1 MLKARAIVR
10 ALGLTQLY
18 SVTALCTPRSLSTSA
33 AVAAANARA
42 ASVLVERRH
51 FSTAAALSNPTSAA
65 EVAAAVAEAND
76 RAAAH
81 LHKCEVRH
89 ILRHTESSAPPL
101 QEAAPAPAP
110 VPAPAPAPVPAPAPA
125 PAPQQGE
132 SLCLLDGHAI
142 AYRMFHGMRTTD
154 MKTSDGT
161 PTYAINGFCNALLK
175 MRELFPGYRMLVAFD
190 SRAPTFRSE
199 LLPEYK
205 ANRPAMPEPMRVQ
218 MPRILEACT
227 AFGIPQA
234 RPYH

>member
-1 MLKARAIVR
+1 MMKAASLVR
-10 ALGLTQLY
+10 ALRLTQLY
-18 SVTALCTPRSLSTSA
+18 SVTALCTPRSLSASA

-42 ASVLVERRH
+42 ASVLAERRH
-51 FSTAAALSNPTSAA
+51 VSTSAALSNPTSAA

-81 LHKCEVRH
+81 LLDREVGH

-101 QEAAPAPAP
+101 QAATPAPAP
-110 VPAPAPAPVPAPAPA
+110 VPA

-132 SLCLLDGHAI
+132 SLCVLDGHAI
-142 AYRMFHGMRTTD
+142 AYRMFHGMKTTD

-161 PTYAINGFCNALLK
+161 PTYAINGFCNTLLK
-175 MRELFPGYRMLVAFD
+175 IRELFPGYRMLVAFD

-199 LLPEYK
+199 ALPEYK
-205 ANRPAMPEPMRVQ
+205 ANRPAMPDPMRVQ

-227 AFGIPQA
+227 AFGVPQA
-234 RPYH
+234 

>member
-1 MLKARAIVR
+1 MMRAASIVR
-10 ALGLTQLY
+10 ALRLTQLY
-18 SVTALCTPRSLSTSA
+18 SVTALCTPRSLSASA

-42 ASVLVERRH
+42 ASVLAERRH
-51 FSTAAALSNPTSAA
+51 VSTSAALSNPTSAA

-81 LHKCEVRH
+81 LHKCEVKH

-101 QEAAPAPAP
+101 QEAAA
-110 VPAPAPAPVPAPAPA
+110 APAPVPAPAPA

-132 SLCLLDGHAI
+132 SLCVLDGHAI
-142 AYRMFHGMRTTD
+142 AYRMFHGMKTTD

-190 SRAPTFRSE
+190 TRAPTFRSE
-199 LLPEYK
+199 MLPEYK
-205 ANRPAMPEPMRVQ
+205 ANRPAMPDPMRVQ

-227 AFGIPQA
+227 AFGVPQA
-234 RPYH
+234 

>member
-1 MLKARAIVR
+1 MMKAASLVR
-10 ALGLTQLY
+10 ALRLTQLY
-18 SVTALCTPRSLSTSA
+18 SVTALCTPRSLSASA

-42 ASVLVERRH
+42 ASVLAERRH
-51 FSTAAALSNPTSAA
+51 VSTSAALSNPTSAA

-110 VPAPAPAPVPAPAPA
+110 VPAPAPAP
-125 PAPQQGE
+125 APQQGE
-132 SLCLLDGHAI
+132 SLCVLDGHAI

-234 RPYH
+234 WPH